1 MTFRFA
7 RHTNDL
13 EQIKSFYID
22 ILGFELLGGFENH
35 NGYDGVFIGKSNE
48 NWHLEFTKSEEIVL
62 FDFNEDDI
70 LVFYP
75 NSKMEFDFIM
85 NKIQSKKIEFVK
97 AKNPYWNNS
106 EASEG
111 KMILDPD
118 GYMLRFAQDLG
129 ERALSVS
136 KFAL

>member
-1 MTFRFA
+1 MTFRIA

-13 EQIKSFYID
+13 EQIKTFYID

-35 NGYDGVFIGKSNE
+35 NGYDGIFIGKSNE
-48 NWHLEFTKSEEIVL
+48 NWHLEFTKSNEIVL

-75 NSKMEFDFIM
+75 NTKMEFDFIM
-85 NKIQSKKIEFVK
+85 DKIELKRIEFVK
-97 AKNPYWNNS
+97 AKNPYWNEN
-106 EASEG
+106 G

-118 GYMLRFAQDLG
+118 GYRIIISDLKIK
-129 ERALSVS
+129 L
-136 KFAL
+136 

>member
-7 RHTNDL
+7 RHTNNL

-48 NWHLEFTKSEEIVL
+48 NWHLEFTKSDEIVH

-75 NSKMEFDFIM
+75 NNKMEFDFIM
-85 NKIQSKKIEFVK
+85 NKIQSKKIELIK
-97 AKNPYWNNS
+97 AKNPYWNEN
-106 EASEG
+106 G

-118 GYMLRFAQDLG
+118 GYRIIISDLKI
-129 ERALSVS
+129 E
-136 KFAL
+136 

>member
-7 RHTNDL
+7 RHTNNI

-35 NGYDGVFIGKSNE
+35 NGYNGVFIGKSNE

-62 FDFNEDDI
+62 FNFNEDDI

-75 NSKMEFDFIM
+75 NNKSEFDFIM
-85 NKIQSKKIEFVK
+85 NKIHSKKIEFIE

-111 KMILDPD
+111 KMILDP
-118 GYMLRFAQDLG
+118 
-129 ERALSVS
+129 EVIELS
-136 KFAL
+136 FLI